1 MNVAFAVIS
10 RLLIFIIVISI
21 IIFIGRKLIESLG
34 KDYKNNKYG
43 RILSTILILIACVF
57 LFQFGINV
65 FNKNTLPIGNRVP
78 EKYIIKLNETKE
90 STNGTKVRINNVL
103 LDINTLQFSVGVKG
117 KDKLVAVEV
126 KKNPEEIEV
135 LKEFPGLYLGKRIM
149 YEYNGLGMGISEEE
163 FLKTLYV
170 ICHLS
175 NGEELSFK
183 VEDINDV
190 KSHVKIVEFNKKLKD
205 DPQIILNKITKGV
218 SHTSIYITSDIN
230 FFDLEVTIL
239 DGEEEYT
246 NLPSSGSGGFF
257 DYSGPPLKTKDVK
270 IKVKIKYSGEEFI
283 IPVEL

>member
-1 MNVAFAVIS
+1 MSIAFVLIP
-10 RLLIFIIVISI
+10 RLLIFVVVFSI
-21 IIFIGRKLIESLG
+21 IIFIGRKLINGLVQ
-34 KDYKNNKYG
+34 DYRRNKHV
-43 RILSTILILIACVF
+43 RVLSTIIILIACVF
-57 LFQFGINV
+57 LFQFGINS

-90 STNGTKVRINNVL
+90 SNNRTKVRINNVL

-117 KDKLVAVEV
+117 KDKLVAVEI

-135 LKEFPGLYLGKRIM
+135 LKEFTGLYLGKRTM

-163 FLKTLYV
+163 FLETLYV

-190 KSHVKIVEFNKKLKD
+190 KSNVKIVEFNKKLKD
-205 DPQIILNKITKGV
+205 NPQIILNKITKGV

-239 DGEEEYT
+239 DGEEEYKEM
-246 NLPSSGSGGFF
+246 PSSGSGGFF

-270 IKVKIKYSGEEFI
+270 IKVKTKYSGEEFI